1 MLEANEFKNGFEKD
15 KIDSQYEISRILDS
29 VNYSFDSLANT
40 SEPNILVLGTGPY
53 FPEAHLLSQWAEEN
67 KRNIVVDCVDREDI
81 DQTYLD
87 LIVNLRNSEY
97 FKMNFFKANFDEYK
111 YEKEYN
117 LILMLRISD
126 LSSIDDEVFDKVT
139 KSLQKNSHFIMS
151 GGLTNSFNGFSLN
164 NSGINLEKR
173 HELEYSPRD
182 VFKEYPGKNIA
193 LKFKKY

>member
-1 MLEANEFKNGFEKD
+1 MLEPNEFKNGFEKD
-15 KIDSQYEISRILDS
+15 KIDSQYEINRILDS
-29 VNYSFDSLANT
+29 VDYSFDSLTN
-40 SEPNILVLGTGPY
+40 SLDPNILVLGTGPY
-53 FPEAHLLSQWAEEN
+53 FPEAHLLAQWAEEN
-67 KRNIVVDCVDREDI
+67 KKNIVVDCVDKEDI

-87 LIVNLRNSEY
+87 LIVNLKDSEH
-97 FKMNFFKANFDEYK
+97 FRMNLFRANFEEYK
-111 YEKEYN
+111 YDKKYN

-126 LSSIDDEVFDKVT
+126 LSSIDDEVFNKVT
-139 KSLQKNSHFIMS
+139 KSLQKDSHFIMS

-182 VFKEYPGKNIA
+182 VFKGYPGKNIA